1 MKKLYRRLAVTF
13 AVSAVL
19 SMLIFAVSLY
29 FRGIS
34 ENGRYL
40 DQLLLNVEMNLEYA
54 REYNGENMSGKEL
67 TAMILKQA
75 TTDYGT
81 SIFAISRETGEIFGK
96 TENNSPLLVIDGA
109 EEGPELLRHITEL
122 PKDRGIILRIN
133 GKFQSVVIREL
144 DGVYLMAF
152 SGLGRVAGDVFLT
165 FFLDLIVVGVICG
178 LTLLLVRQH
187 LKNYEIQLIKAR
199 TERPYWTSWRR

>member
-19 SMLIFAVSLY
+19 SMLIFAVSL
-29 FRGIS
+29 
-34 ENGRYL
+34 L
-40 DQLLLNVEMNLEYA
+40 
-54 REYNGENMSGKEL
+54 
-67 TAMILKQA
+67 
-75 TTDYGT
+75 
-81 SIFAISRETGEIFGK
+81 FGK

-109 EEGPELLRHITEL
+109 EEDPELLRHITEL